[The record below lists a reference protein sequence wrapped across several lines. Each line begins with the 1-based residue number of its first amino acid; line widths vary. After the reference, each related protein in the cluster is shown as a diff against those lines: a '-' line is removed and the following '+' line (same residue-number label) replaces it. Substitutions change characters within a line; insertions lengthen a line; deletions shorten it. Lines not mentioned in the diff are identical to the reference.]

1 MKKIKGILITL
12 IVIYVA
18 TAILGENFLGDTI
31 KGSCLSGPGFMVC
44 WELEWPL

>member
-18 TAILGENFLGDTI
+18 TAILGENFLGGYNQG
-31 KGSCLSGPGFMVC
+31 KL
-44 WELEWPL
+44 L